1 MSSTITTTV
10 HKVGTG
16 SSKTSKKKRKPF
28 STEGTTLGD
37 ANHKYCSDFTSP
49 AACVKKGR
57 PCKWD
62 SKINKCIPEAKQ
74 ILLNSIIEASQQRLI
89 RNFISSIGPPNRIER
104 PSSAPGSS
112 EKTSAP
118 TLTRSRSY
126 GDSPDPNS
134 VDIQTN
140 LDNLATLEEKFS
152 DNSDFDLSDNSDFDL
167 SDNSDF
173 DLSDDEVENKT
184 TSSSSESAITD
195 DDIDHYIDGI
205 ENILNEPSMW
215 ERLVSFFSSRFDGTI
230 SMITQLLRFM
240 SRILSIGINL
250 GSTVLAGIKA
260 LFKAIFSLLKALKKG
275 GDAIVSAL
283 GVLQNAFV
291 SLVHMLI
298 PLGEIVLP
306 LLVLIL
312 NMLEFLCAYVLG
324 PILRYSPYVA
334 SAVVEFVWNSFATL
348 MDGIINIFTSS
359 DRTSG
364 GNQRMPRI
372 RLRNSPI
379 VRLLQDAGMSLEEI
393 RQRRPNYFKG
403 SEFKKSFMGGRRKT
417 RRKTTRKTRRKAI
430 KKQKRKSRKKRK
442 SRRKSRR

>member
-16 SSKTSKKKRKPF
+16 STKTSKKKRKPF
-28 STEGTTLGD
+28 SAEGNSLGD
-37 ANHKYCSDFTSP
+37 GNHKYCSDFTSP

-62 SKINKCIPEAKQ
+62 SKINKCVPEGKQ
-74 ILLNSIIEASQQRLI
+74 ILLNSITEASQQRLI
-89 RNFISSIGPPNRIER
+89 RNFISSLGPPNRIER

-118 TLTRSRSY
+118 TLTRSRSS

-134 VDIQTN
+134 LDIQTN

-152 DNSDFDLSDNSDFDL
+152 DNSDFDLSDNSDFD
-167 SDNSDF
+167 
-173 DLSDDEVENKT
+173 SDDEMENKT
-184 TSSSSESAITD
+184 TSSSTENTITD
-195 DDIDHYIDGI
+195 DDIDQYIDGI

-283 GVLQNAFV
+283 GVLQNAFA
-291 SLVHMLI
+291 SLVHMLL
-298 PLGEIVLP
+298 PLGQIVLP
-306 LLVLIL
+306 LLGLLL

-334 SAVVEFVWNSFATL
+334 SAVIDLVWNSFAIL
-348 MDGIINIFTSS
+348 IDGIINISTRSG
-359 DRTSG
+359 RTSG
-364 GNQRMPRI
+364 GNTVMPRI

-393 RQRRPNYFKG
+393 RRLRPNFFKG
-403 SEFKKSFMGGRRKT
+403 SEFKSSFMGGRKKT
-417 RRKTTRKTRRKAI
+417 RRKTRRKAI